1 MLFKDQLSFIFQH
14 LKKNKLRLTMTTLAT
29 TIGCAFLIVLASI
42 GFGVQETVEN
52 EILNQESVTEIQ
64 LWGEEK
70 LTPEQKTE
78 IEGIEHVNTILEQER
93 LSETLLTSIDDRQAH
108 SPARILDMSAMA
120 KLPSNLAE
128 GRLPTAAN
136 EIFVGY
142 HFAQSLLN
150 DADRKL
156 VEEKSKEAEEQGT
169 WYDGSEEGYKE
180 SLIGKTVTLQFTL
193 DGEEQPAKTQEF
205 TIVGVKKQPS
215 YEWATDSEVY
225 LHEDVQTIISE
236 NGIASYSEQKI
247 YVDSTINVMPVL
259 DILKEK
265 NYQVY
270 SVMEQLEE
278 MEIFFLVF
286 KIGLIFIGTIAV
298 LIASIGIFN
307 TMTMAVT
314 ERTREIGI
322 LKAIG
327 ASPSLI
333 QRLFLMESLFIGVIG
348 TALAVAISYSI
359 SYLANALLPIVLEI
373 ALDDADFGNME
384 IIFSAIPL
392 SLVLIASFIS
402 LFVAVLS
409 GWRPAKKATKIQV
422 IQALQQL

>member
-14 LKKNKLRLTMTTLAT
+14 MKKNKLRLTMTTLAT

-108 SPARILDMSAMA
+108 SPAWILDMSAMA

-205 TIVGVKKQPS
+205 TVVGVKKQPS

-225 LHEDVQTIISE
+225 LHEDVQMIISE
-236 NGIASYSEQKI
+236 NGIATYSEQKI
-247 YVDSTINVMPVL
+247 YVDSTINVIPVL

-348 TALAVAISYSI
+348 TALAVAISYAI
-359 SYLANALLPIVLEI
+359 SFLANALLPIVIEI

-384 IIFSAIPL
+384 LIFSAIPL

>member
-29 TIGCAFLIVLASI
+29 TIGCAFLIILASI

-64 LWGEEK
+64 IWGEEK

-78 IEGIEHVNTILEQER
+78 IEGIEHVNTVLEQER

-108 SPARILDMSAMA
+108 SPAWILDMSAMA

-150 DADRKL
+150 DADRKI
-156 VEEKSKEAEEQGT
+156 VEEKSKEAEKQGT
-169 WYDGSEEGYKE
+169 WYNGSEEGYKE

-193 DGEEQPAKTQEF
+193 DGEEQTAKTQEF
-205 TIVGVKKQPS
+205 TVVGVKKKPA
-215 YEWATDSEVY
+215 YEWANDSEVY
-225 LHEDVQTIISE
+225 FHKDVQTIISE
-236 NGIASYSEQKI
+236 NGIATYSEQKI
-247 YVDSTINVMPVL
+247 YVDSTINVIPVL

-348 TALAVAISYSI
+348 TALAVAISYAI
-359 SYLANALLPIVLEI
+359 SFLANALLPIVIEI

-384 IIFSAIPL
+384 LIFSAIPL

>member
-29 TIGCAFLIVLASI
+29 TIGCAFLIILASI

-64 LWGEEK
+64 IWGEEK
-70 LTPEQKTE
+70 LTSEQKTE
-78 IEGIEHVNTILEQER
+78 IEGIEHVNTVLEQER

-108 SPARILDMSAMA
+108 SPAWILDMSAMA

-150 DADRKL
+150 DADRKI
-156 VEEKSKEAEEQGT
+156 VEEKSKEAEKQGT
-169 WYDGSEEGYKE
+169 WYNGSEEGYKE

-193 DGEEQPAKTQEF
+193 DGEEQTAKTQEF
-205 TIVGVKKQPS
+205 TVVGVKKKPA
-215 YEWATDSEVY
+215 YEWANDSEVY
-225 LHEDVQTIISE
+225 FHKDVQTIISE
-236 NGIASYSEQKI
+236 NGIATYSEQKI
-247 YVDSTINVMPVL
+247 YVDSTINVIPVL

-348 TALAVAISYSI
+348 TALAVAISYAI
-359 SYLANALLPIVLEI
+359 SFLANALLPIVIEI

-384 IIFSAIPL
+384 LIFSAIPL